1 MMAVFNI
8 SAREVIN
15 HKFVLYQI
23 LIALP
28 DIYIATEALNMTV
41 LPIRHGKHVKI
52 HAEISIFDFTLEP
65 DKNTLSGHEHH
76 SLILSVTLIFLSLH
90 PECNSTIYR
99 IQLWVNISRL
109 QNSRWSICARWSQ
122 ILHKEYIWN
131 FICYSAY
138 SLSMMT
144 SWNGNIYV
152 VIGPCSPVTGE
163 FHVKSSDAELWCF
176 LWSATKWTVE

>member
-1 MMAVFNI
+1 MHFRPTRN
-8 SAREVIN
+8 
-15 HKFVLYQI
+15 QDDI
-23 LIALP
+23 LHC
-28 DIYIATEALNMTV
+28 
-41 LPIRHGKHVKI
+41 RFWHGKHVKI

-152 VIGPCSPVTGE
+152 VIGPLCGE
-163 FHVKSSDAELWCF
+163 FTGHRWIPCEVQWRGALMFSLICD
-176 LWSATKWTVE
+176 